1 MRVLLLLSCVVG
13 IDAFSTI
20 VLQPLRQMPCSVST
34 SRPWMSVMDR
44 ISGELDDWSSEMQSG
59 DNPCW
64 QDLYDD
70 DCSMESIYAASF
82 VASKWIKSMPCG
94 AGIEDCDMPE
104 ALQTPQTK
112 ENGVAAVDVMAFL
125 GLERRFPPEEAS
137 H

>member
-1 MRVLLLLSCVVG
+1 
-13 IDAFSTI
+13 
-20 VLQPLRQMPCSVST
+20 
-34 SRPWMSVMDR
+34 MSVMDR
-44 ISGELDDWSSEMQSG
+44 ISGELDDWSNEMQSG

-70 DCSMESIYAASF
+70 DCSMDSIYAASF

-94 AGIEDCDMPE
+94 AGIEVRQSAMLRSELLFFPDETLIIFVVRFFKDCDMPE
-104 ALQTPQTK
+104 ALRTPHTK

-125 GLERRFPPEEAS
+125 GLERRVPPDEAS